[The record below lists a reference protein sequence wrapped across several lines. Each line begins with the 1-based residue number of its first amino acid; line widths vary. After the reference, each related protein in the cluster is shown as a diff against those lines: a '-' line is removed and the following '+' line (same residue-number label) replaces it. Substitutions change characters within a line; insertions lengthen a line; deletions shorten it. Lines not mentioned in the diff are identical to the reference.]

1 MNKIYRILL
10 TLMGVIWVDI
20 GMSQNATVT
29 FEYDDCGNRIE
40 RILMFQKVENSGR
53 STMVEDDEEWLARV
67 EENFEGHSM
76 SLYPNPTSGKF
87 LLVLGEGIS
96 SAIQAVLC
104 TSGGVV
110 IETRQV
116 NNHVE
121 EFDLSERSAGVYVLR
136 LTSGQKTKTWKII
149 KR

>member
-1 MNKIYRILL
+1 MNKIFRILL
-10 TLMGVIWVDI
+10 PLMGVIWADI

-29 FEYDDCGNRIE
+29 FGYDDCGNRIE

-53 STMVEDDEEWLARV
+53 SKMVEDDEERLERF
-67 EENFEGHSM
+67 EENFDGHPM
-76 SLYPNPTSGKF
+76 WLYPNPTSGKF
-87 LLVLGEGIS
+87 LLVFDEGMS
-96 SAIQAVLC
+96 TAIQAVLY
-104 TSGGVV
+104 TSEGAA

-136 LTSGQKTKTWKII
+136 LSSGQKTQTWKII